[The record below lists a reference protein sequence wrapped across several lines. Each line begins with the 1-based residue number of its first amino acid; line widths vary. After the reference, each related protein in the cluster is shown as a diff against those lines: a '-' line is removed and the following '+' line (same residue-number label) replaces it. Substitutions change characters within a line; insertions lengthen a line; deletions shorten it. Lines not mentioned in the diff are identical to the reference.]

1 VNVTRGRPR
10 DPEKDTAVRAAVRAL
25 LEEDGY
31 QATTIPAVARRAG
44 VGAPTIYRRWASQA
58 ELVETVFDAPPTAV
72 LTGSFESAVRALVR
86 SVVAHF
92 GEPATRAAVPGLLVE
107 YHREPARYAAL
118 VARSEDPLR
127 AAFRTAHAAGVGRG
141 EVAATPS
148 ADALFDTVIGTAV
161 YHGVVRDTADD
172 DLVDTVVGVVL
183 AAARPHRSGGG

>member
-10 DPEKDTAVRAAVRAL
+10 DPEKDTAVLAAVREL

-44 VGAPTIYRRWASQA
+44 VGAPTIYRRWPSQA
-58 ELVETVFDAPPTAV
+58 ELVETVFDRPPTAV
-72 LTGSFESAVRALVR
+72 LTGSFEAAVRALVR
-86 SVVAHF
+86 SVVTHF
-92 GEPATRAAVPGLLVE
+92 AEPATRAAVPGLLVE

-127 AAFRTAHAAGVGRG
+127 EAFRGAHAAGVAVGA
-141 EVAATPS
+141 VAPSPS

-172 DLVDTVVGVVL
+172 ALVDTVVGVVL
-183 AAARPHRSGGG
+183 AAARP